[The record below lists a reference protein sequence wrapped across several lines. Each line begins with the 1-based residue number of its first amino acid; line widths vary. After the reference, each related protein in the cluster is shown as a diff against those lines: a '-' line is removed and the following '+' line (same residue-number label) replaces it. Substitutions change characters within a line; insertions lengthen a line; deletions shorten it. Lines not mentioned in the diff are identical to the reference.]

1 MEKTNE
7 RRGAEAAPDL
17 QLQVSQIPISEL
29 KHDSKN
35 PRTESKL
42 QIHKLPKNI
51 KKFGFFF
58 ASG

>member
-42 QIHKLPKNI
+42 QIHKLAKNI